1 MKLFPSGGYAC
12 GNGYTA
18 TIFSGGAQLRVH
30 ELDGIG
36 IGRFVSLSHVTLV
49 ASAPLLSGVVL
60 LVFSVCFWLVGLL
73 VFGVLLSVFCIRG
86 AVDDCFLT
94 SLAGT

>member
-12 GNGYTA
+12 GNGYTDTA
-18 TIFSGGAQLRVH
+18 TIFSGGDQLRVH

-60 LVFSVCFWLVGLL
+60 LVFFCLFLVGGVACFWGFAVC
-73 VFGVLLSVFCIRG
+73 VLYQGSCR
-86 AVDDCFLT
+86 
-94 SLAGT
+94 